1 MGHPHPAPP
10 AGPKQAQRLRA
21 VLAWFQGQPAA
32 AIPLGWKYH
41 EDDAITLSSLSPSV
55 GALGVC
61 RRWIGM
67 EMCMREPPG
76 DRLWARERRAPGEAM
91 LRDTGSVVAHPQPH
105 VVW

>member
-21 VLAWFQGQPAA
+21 VLGLFEGQPAA
-32 AIPLGWKYH
+32 ITLGWKYH
-41 EDDAITLSSLSPSV
+41 EDDAITLPSLSPSV
-55 GALGVC
+55 RTLGVC
-61 RRWIGM
+61 RRWRVM

-76 DRLWARERRAPGEAM
+76 DRLCARERRAPGEVM